1 MDAGTRRAGVTRG
14 VAVVALLA
22 VAPLLAGSAPAR
34 AAGVRACASAQLV
47 VRVGRP
53 SGTAGTIYYPL
64 VLTNRRATCVLWG
77 VPALQPV
84 AGPTGRAVGP
94 PARNA
99 SIGKMPVRHIV
110 ARGASVS
117 VAWGVSEI
125 GNYPP
130 AWCRAVP
137 AWGVVIALRPFL
149 APRRVRLASAV
160 CTRLAS
166 TTTRLVTPGVTGT

>member
-1 MDAGTRRAGVTRG
+1 MNARTRG
-14 VAVVALLA
+14 GWATRGAAAVVLA
-22 VAPLLAGSAPAR
+22 AAVPLLAGSAPAR
-34 AAGVRACASAQLV
+34 ATGVRACVSAQLV

-64 VLTNRRATCVLWG
+64 VLTNRRTTCVLWG
-77 VPALQPV
+77 VPAIQPV
-84 AGPTGRAVGP
+84 AGPTGRSVGP

-99 SIGKMPVRHIV
+99 SIGEMPARHVV

-117 VAWGVSEI
+117 VAWGVSEV

-130 AWCRAVP
+130 ARCRAAH

-160 CTRLAS
+160 CTRQPS